1 MAFKEEIFSQ
11 IPPEDKF
18 IIDKHFDDI
27 GEAFLGNYGYNNNT
41 INAKKAAQAYYALL
55 MISLLCAFDD

>member
-1 MAFKEEIFSQ
+1 MFDNTFRMLAEFKEEIFSQ

-41 INAKKAAQAYYALL
+41 TNTLLKKMFQ
-55 MISLLCAFDD
+55 